1 MTPSSGSAQR
11 LRILCLHGYTQ
22 NASVFSKR
30 TAALRKSFKKR
41 AEFVYVT
48 APLYTADFDTTE
60 ADAEDLADV
69 GDEGPRAWFRR
80 EEQPVFREWGYDES
94 FSLLKTVLETQ
105 GPFDAVLGFS
115 QGMSTRTRANMAALL
130 AMRMHPNAPNGPLTT
145 AHPPLRFAILSSGF
159 VSLDS
164 DLAPLFHAPVAP
176 WPIPTL
182 HIWGAADEWVPANRS
197 RDLAAAFANA
207 AVYEHAGGH
216 FLPTKAPDRAV
227 IAEFLDAVVNGETD
241 EPGATVTG
249 VESGRTSPS
258 SDGMAA
264 AGDAEMR

>member
-1 MTPSSGSAQR
+1 MTPASGSAQR

-115 QGMSTRTRANMAALL
+115 QGANMAALL

-159 VSLDS
+159 VSRDS

-241 EPGATVTG
+241 EPGATVAG
-249 VESGRTSPS
+249 GESGRTSPS